1 MEIVEADEIRVC
13 VPTAACLKFWA
24 TIASCMVAMGLGTFL
39 MIWGGEASGLF
50 KAGEALLAAAAGVLI
65 PGPEYHK
72 VLPKKK
78 KSVRRR
84 RRVARRSQSA
94 APAAVSLESR
104 GGGAGSGLPL
114 TEILVDSGGA
124 APSPHSAS

>member
-24 TIASCMVAMGLGTFL
+24 TIVSCIVSMALGTFL

-50 KAGEALLAAAAGVLI
+50 KAGEALVALAAGVLL

-78 KSVRRR
+78 RSVRRR
-84 RRVARRSQSA
+84 RRVAKRSRSA
-94 APAAVSLESR
+94 PPAVAGLESTASCADKGR
-104 GGGAGSGLPL
+104 L
-114 TEILVDSGGA
+114 TEILVDSAAA
-124 APSPHSAS
+124 AP

>member
-1 MEIVEADEIRVC
+1 MEVVEADEIRVC

-24 TIASCMVAMGLGTFL
+24 TVVSCIVSMALGAFL

-50 KAGEALLAAAAGVLI
+50 KAGEALLALAAGVLL

-84 RRVARRSQSA
+84 RRVAKRSRSA
-94 APAAVSLESR
+94 PPAASSPEATVSCAHTVE
-104 GGGAGSGLPL
+104 PL
-114 TEILVDSGGA
+114 TEILVHSAAA
-124 APSPHSAS
+124 AP